1 MKNNNNLKNHLD
13 FFESM
18 ITINIE
24 LEYIINKE
32 VAKFNLN
39 KGDVF
44 LLQRIDINKGVHQYF
59 LIKNYNLDKKST
71 RNRVNKMHDMDLI
84 QIKIEKR
91 KKLIFLTEKGK
102 NIVAQLLQIR
112 GSFFDEA
119 VKDVGID
126 DPEEFLENI
135 KKLKNWLKN
144 KSQRTLGLSDY
155 SKDNLL

>member
-44 LLQRIDINKGVHQYF
+44 FCR
-59 LIKNYNLDKKST
+59 
-71 RNRVNKMHDMDLI
+71 
-84 QIKIEKR
+84 E
-91 KKLIFLTEKGK
+91 LT
-102 NIVAQLLQIR
+102 
-112 GSFFDEA
+112 
-119 VKDVGID
+119 
-126 DPEEFLENI
+126 
-135 KKLKNWLKN
+135 
-144 KSQRTLGLSDY
+144 
-155 SKDNLL
+155 